1 MHLGTTSGRTGSSRG
16 APSGSPETRAGK
28 ALVRGLLRR
37 GRHPQFD
44 ILPFDILPF
53 DILPFDILPFDIL
66 PFDILPFDTW
76 RLDTWR
82 LDTWRLRCRAWGRSL
97 FRVERWCP
105 SSTSPSNELAE
116 EPKCTA
122 RGVDED
128 Q

>member
-1 MHLGTTSGRTGSSRG
+1 VDPCTSVPPQVGPGVLG

-66 PFDILPFDTW
+66 PFDILAARHLAARHLAASMQGVGAKPLSSRALVSFFDEPVQ
-76 RLDTWR
+76 
-82 LDTWRLRCRAWGRSL
+82 
-97 FRVERWCP
+97 RV
-105 SSTSPSNELAE
+105 
-116 EPKCTA
+116 
-122 RGVDED
+122 G
-128 Q
+128 